1 MMKQN
6 YSINRDRQGEVC
18 AHNNIN
24 SFLVVSLSRISL
36 IKVGIM
42 TFLSSNLTK
51 YFYLY

>member
-24 SFLVVSLSRISL
+24 LFLV
-36 IKVGIM
+36 
-42 TFLSSNLTK
+42 
-51 YFYLY
+51 YHYLE